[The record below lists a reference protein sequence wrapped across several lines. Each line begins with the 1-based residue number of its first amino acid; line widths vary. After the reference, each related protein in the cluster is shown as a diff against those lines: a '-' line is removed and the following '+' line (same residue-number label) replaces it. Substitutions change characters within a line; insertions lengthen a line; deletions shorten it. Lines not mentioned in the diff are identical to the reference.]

1 VFVSGESR
9 PSASWTCVPTPSS
22 PSTRT
27 SMSAG
32 DRLALGGRSVY
43 AVVRGV
49 NGCGLISVPSRSLT
63 VLLPPP
69 LRSFRYVSDF
79 DENGVLYYLGT
90 GGGTRP
96 WINPHD
102 SGDVICCWSSVNGGT
117 VSRFVGR
124 VAQFSNTKNTAWSWM
139 MVDLGEGRSLTP
151 NYYTLRHDS
160 NNSHYLRHWR
170 LEGRVCGGGPSDGT
184 WVALRTH
191 TGDVSLNGYGA
202 SASWSVEGARESYR
216 CFRVIQTG
224 LNSINNH
231 YLMCSGVELYG
242 DLMER

>member
-1 VFVSGESR
+1 
-9 PSASWTCVPTPSS
+9 
-22 PSTRT
+22 
-27 SMSAG
+27 MSAG

-49 NGCGLISVPSRSLT
+49 NGGGLISVPSRSLP

-69 LRSFRYVSDF
+69 FRSFRYVSDF

-96 WINPHD
+96 WSNPHD
-102 SGDVICCWSSVNGGT
+102 SGDVVCSWSS
-117 VSRFVGR
+117 
-124 VAQFSNTKNTAWSWM
+124 
-139 MVDLGEGRSLTP
+139 
-151 NYYTLRHDS
+151 
-160 NNSHYLRHWR
+160 
-170 LEGRVCGGGPSDGT
+170 GRVCGGGPSDGT

-191 TGDVSLNGYGA
+191 TGDVSLNGAGA

-224 LNSINNH
+224 VNSINQH